1 MILPM
6 NWDIVIRMT
15 VHYSYATYKFL
26 NASLMLSDPGAFL
39 AAKSAEILGQE
50 VLESGKVMEKKE
62 SCFIASFG
70 DYHRGKWCPS
80 LILFYR
86 YHYTYYLR

>member
-1 MILPM
+1 
-6 NWDIVIRMT
+6 
-15 VHYSYATYKFL
+15 
-26 NASLMLSDPGAFL
+26 MLSDLGAFL

-50 VLESGKVMEKKE
+50 VLESGKAMEKKK